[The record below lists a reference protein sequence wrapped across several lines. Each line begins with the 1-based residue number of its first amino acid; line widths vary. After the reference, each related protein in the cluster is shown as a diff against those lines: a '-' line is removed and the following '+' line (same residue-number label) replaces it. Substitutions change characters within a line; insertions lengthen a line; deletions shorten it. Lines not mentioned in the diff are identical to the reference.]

1 MYFVHQFMKFQL
13 YYILTNA
20 WYGQS
25 FSNLCLGEWSELQKH
40 QTHSSLLQISP
51 SRAIHLSAPIFPPC
65 FRSSSP
71 HGGNF
76 AVSQGSGQVSY
87 TNIGPHSFSSLLPEF
102 LKISSSSS
110 SPEFRASSVAELR
123 SCHLH
128 FLLL

>member
-1 MYFVHQFMKFQL
+1 MYFVHQFIYLFIFVCFLFFYFYFFKFILFLNFTIMKFQL

-87 TNIGPHSFSSLLPEF
+87 TNIGPHSFSSLVAR
-102 LKISSSSS
+102 IS
-110 SPEFRASSVAELR
+110 
-123 SCHLH
+123 
-128 FLLL
+128 